1 MSGTAVISNSMIPH
15 SEIVSILTAEVLTP
29 AEVAAVLKVSRK
41 ALADWRLKREGPP
54 FYLRSRGKAVYPAE
68 SFKTFLRASGAGK
81 SPVCHRRALVK
92 KLLATV
98 ENK

>member
-1 MSGTAVISNSMIPH
+1 MAGSVMPT
-15 SEIVSILTAEVLTP
+15 SEVVSILTAEVLTP

-54 FYLRSRGKAVYPAE
+54 FYLQARGKVIYPAQ
-68 SFKTFLRASGAGK
+68 SFKTYLRASGAGK
-81 SPVCHRRALVK
+81 SPVCHCRALVK

>member
-1 MSGTAVISNSMIPH
+1 MSSAAVMPNSMMPN
-15 SEIVSILTAEVLTP
+15 SEVVSILTADVLTP

-54 FYLRSRGKAVYPAE
+54 FFLRVRGIVAYPAE
-68 SFKTFLRASGAGK
+68 SFKTYLRASGAGK
-81 SPVCHRRALVK
+81 GPAHNRRARVE
-92 KLLATV
+92 KLLAAV